1 MEKPIRIG
9 AFSATFEVPK
19 SMVRYY
25 IQLGL
30 LIPKQVNG
38 QYLFD
43 SQCHSDMRR
52 IEMWKRMRFSLD
64 EIHQLISLFRKYPN
78 TVVEQETEYKTLVC
92 SKREELIRLRRQN
105 AVSLQKVQSM
115 LNRLP
120 RDR

>member
-1 MEKPIRIG
+1 
-9 AFSATFEVPK
+9 
-19 SMVRYY
+19 
-25 IQLGL
+25 
-30 LIPKQVNG
+30 
-38 QYLFD
+38 
-43 SQCHSDMRR
+43 
-52 IEMWKRMRFSLD
+52 MRFSLD

-78 TVVEQETEYKTLVC
+78 TVVEQETEYKALVC